1 MKLTKRTDDMLIS
14 IRNKRC
20 GISCG
25 MLVLLMFV
33 FSIGCAPSRSARIY
47 SREQARIPH
56 AVFYGT
62 VLQVNPVTIEGT
74 QSGLGMAAGGV
85 AGGVAGST
93 IGKGR
98 GSTLGAVAGA
108 IAGGLAGQALEEGV
122 TRRDAL
128 EITVEMD
135 NGDIVAVVQERDDE
149 YRVGDRVRILKGP
162 DGITRVRQ

>member
-1 MKLTKRTDDMLIS
+1 
-14 IRNKRC
+14 
-20 GISCG
+20 
-25 MLVLLMFV
+25 
-33 FSIGCAPSRSARIY
+33 
-47 SREQARIPH
+47 
-56 AVFYGT
+56 
-62 VLQVNPVTIEGT
+62 
-74 QSGLGMAAGGV
+74 MAAGGV